1 MERSTFLKSLAG
13 VGVGTLG
20 LSSLSACKT
29 EGAVFSVN
37 PDVMPDHITGTTPDF
52 NKIREDFPRVREE
65 VYMDNASTHPINI
78 YTAAALKRYADWAL
92 NEVGEPW
99 WPLYSDS
106 KQECKDSFAKLINA
120 DPDEIAFARSTVEA
134 ENNILNGMDFR
145 GGNVVTTD
153 LHYTASVY
161 SYKMR
166 EQRDGLDL
174 RIIKHNDWQF
184 DVTDFEKVVDKN
196 TKLIAITLVSNVNG
210 FIVNDVKKISDLAH
224 ANGAILYVDFIQ
236 GVGAV
241 PVDVKAMG
249 IDIAACS
256 TFKWLMGSKGFGFM
270 YVRKDLQDTVYRTMH
285 HNGGVK
291 FNYAPWTD
299 NPDPN
304 LPDIDF
310 KVKTGPSIYEVSYP
324 SYEGV
329 TCAITSLKY
338 IQTLGVENIR
348 NHVRSLTERL
358 ALELPKIG
366 YQSITPE
373 GNESPIMAFIS
384 KDPEETMRKT
394 RAAKVHVAMRFGNK
408 LRISPSIYNNQSDID
423 RLIEVLS

>member
-13 VGVGTLG
+13 VGVSTLG
-20 LSSLSACKT
+20 LNALSSFK
-29 EGAVFSVN
+29 
-37 PDVMPDHITGTTPDF
+37 PDDYGHPVSLPAHISGPAPDF
-52 NKIREDFPRVREE
+52 ERIRDDFPRVINE

-78 YTAAALKRYADWAL
+78 YTAAALHRYAEWAK

-99 WPLYSDS
+99 WPGYIDTRD
-106 KQECKDSFAKLINA
+106 ECKQSFARLINA

-134 ENNILNGMDFR
+134 ENNVLNGMDFK

-153 LHYTASVY
+153 LHYTASLY

-166 EQRDGLDL
+166 EQRDGLKVK
-174 RIIKHNDWQF
+174 IIKHNDWQF
-184 DVTDFEKVVDKN
+184 DVKDFENVVDRN

-210 FIVNDVKKISDLAH
+210 FLVKDVKAISDLAH
-224 ANGAILYVDFIQ
+224 ANGAVLYVDFIQ

-256 TFKWLMGSKGFGFM
+256 TFKWLMGSKGFGFL
-270 YVRKDLQDTVYRTMH
+270 YVRKDLQDTVVRTLH
-285 HNGGVK
+285 HNGGVS

-299 NPDPN
+299 KPNPA
-304 LPDIDF
+304 LPEIGF
-310 KVKTGPSIYEVSYP
+310 TPRTGPGIYEVSYP

-329 TCAITSLKY
+329 TCAIASLKY
-338 IQTLGVENIR
+338 IHELGVPNIR
-348 NHVRSLTERL
+348 SYVRTLTSRL
-358 ALELPKIG
+358 AKEMPRLG
-366 YQSITPE
+366 YTSITPE
-373 GNESPIMAFIS
+373 GNDSPIIVFQA
-384 KDPEETMRKT
+384 KDPDDTMRRC

-423 RLIEVLS
+423 RLLEVLS